1 MKDAP
6 PAQPRSPDIERHH
19 IDWSRPALDGAAEL
33 LIESGRRRTT
43 GAADLSDVVVVLP
56 GARAGR
62 RLQELLLE
70 RSEANGAP
78 LRPPRLVTT
87 GALPE
92 LLVPLPGAPA
102 PDLLVHRLWAE
113 ALRSLPAGGRET
125 LLTQPPAHDDLA
137 GWMKLGRTVQQL
149 QATVAAG
156 GHSFAGVAR
165 VCAEGFLF
173 NDEERWRVL
182 ASARAR
188 MLTDLEG
195 MGLTDRHE
203 HRRLSAGEGLPDQAP
218 FPDELWLVGVV
229 ELPGVTRT
237 LLERAVEAGLPL
249 RVVVHAP
256 SGLSGDFDELGCV
269 VPGAWADRP
278 LELPDASIRPASDPR
293 QQADRVVEALR
304 SAPSGLTS
312 EEVTIGVPDPEVIPF
327 LRDRLAEEGI
337 LARTASGTPIEQS
350 GPFRL
355 LSAVADFISDRSWE
369 AFAALIR
376 HPDLASSPA
385 GSALSDLDRYHSIHL
400 PRRLA
405 PGASLPVGGEP
416 TQGAPGPAV
425 QAILALLDDELLA
438 GFQGFRPMSEWG
450 EPVTAFVLRVYG
462 EGELDPNRPGDRALI
477 AVAEGLSGVIEGLR
491 SLSYEVDTRVEAGM
505 ALRILLDEL
514 RGGAVPEAG
523 EEEAVELLGW
533 LELHL
538 DDAPFLAVTGMNE
551 PHVPAS
557 ITGDPFLPHTLR
569 SRLGLLDN
577 EGRRARDLYQL
588 SAIMAS
594 RPGTVLIPG
603 RRTQAGDPLR
613 PSRLLLAE
621 RGEHLARRV
630 SFFTEGDPTEGAGDG
645 RPAAEAPADGD
656 LPALPGDPFSL
667 PPEPELRAEV
677 LEERLSVTSFR
688 TLLADPY
695 LFALERILG
704 LGAVDD
710 QALELDPGGFGT
722 LLHRVLERFS
732 AGLAEAGPEAR
743 SDPRRLRERLDAQL
757 DREAAHRFG
766 EPVRPAVRL
775 QVEQMR
781 ARLHAF
787 ADWEAGWAAEG
798 WETRA
803 IEARPASR
811 EGVTFEVDG
820 RGIQLVGRIDRI
832 DHHPASGRWILFDY
846 KTSASPK
853 TPDETHRRR
862 QGRGRDAPKVWVDLQ
877 LPLYRHLVRGV
888 RAPTDDG
895 SPLIPLGDLD
905 RVEAG
910 YILLP
915 PALDRTGAAL
925 SDWTRAEL
933 LEADE
938 RAREAVRRYRENRF
952 VWDPDA
958 STIRP
963 DSPLAALTGKGAWR
977 DLEPGDEEA
986 DDV

>member
-6 PAQPRSPDIERHH
+6 SAQPRTPDIERHF
-19 IDWSRPALDGAAEL
+19 IDWLRPALDGAAEL
-33 LIESGRRRTT
+33 LVERGRRRPSD
-43 GAADLSDVVVVLP
+43 AADLSDVVIVLP

-70 RSEANGAP
+70 RSEATGSP
-78 LRPPRLVTT
+78 LRPPRFVTT

-92 LLVPLPGAPA
+92 LLVPLSGAPA
-102 PDLLVHRLWAE
+102 PDLLMHRLWAE
-113 ALRSLPAGGRET
+113 AMRSLPAGSRET
-125 LLTQPPAHDDLA
+125 LLSGPPAHDDLA

-149 QATVAAG
+149 QATVGAG
-156 GHSFAGVAR
+156 GHSFADVAR

-182 ASARAR
+182 ASARAWV
-188 MLTDLEG
+188 LAELAE

-203 HRRLSAGEGLPDQAP
+203 HRRQSAREGPPGQTA
-218 FPDELWLVGVV
+218 FSGELWLVGVV
-229 ELPGVTRT
+229 ELPEVTRK
-237 LLERAVEAGLPL
+237 LLERAVAGGLPL

-256 SGLSGDFDELGCV
+256 TGLSDAFDELGCV
-269 VPGAWADRP
+269 RPAAWADRP
-278 LELPDASIRPASDPR
+278 LQLSDASIRPASDPR
-293 QQADRVVEALR
+293 QQAERVVEALR
-304 SAPSGLTS
+304 HAPPGLTS

-327 LRDRLAEEGI
+327 LRDRLTEEGI

-355 LSAVADFISDRSWE
+355 LAAVADFISDRSWE
-369 AFAALIR
+369 AFAALVR
-376 HPDLASSPA
+376 HPDLDVSPA
-385 GSALSDLDRYHSIHL
+385 RSALADLDRYHRLHF
-400 PRRLA
+400 PRRVA
-405 PGASLPVGGEP
+405 PGAALPIGGEP
-416 TQGAPGPAV
+416 THGAPGPAV
-425 QAILALLDDELLA
+425 QALLA
-438 GFQGFRPMSEWG
+438 RLDEDLLEIFRGARPLSEWG
-450 EPVTAFVLRVYG
+450 EPVAAFLLRVYG
-462 EGELDPNRPGDRALI
+462 EGELDPHRPGDRALI
-477 AVAEGLSGVIEGLR
+477 AVAEGVREVIEGLR
-491 SLSYEVDTRVEAGM
+491 GLTPAFDTRVEAGM

-523 EEEAVELLGW
+523 EDEAVELLGW

-557 ITGDPFLPHTLR
+557 ITGDPFLPHSLR

-588 SAIMAS
+588 SAIIAS

-630 SFFTEGDPTEGAGDG
+630 SFFAEDDGESRPT
-645 RPAAEAPADGD
+645 AEATAGGD
-656 LPALPGDPFSL
+656 ESAVSEDAFSL

-688 TLLADPY
+688 KLLADPY
-695 LFALERILG
+695 LFALEKILG
-704 LGAVDD
+704 LEVVDD
-710 QALELDPGGFGT
+710 EGLELDPGGFGT

-732 AGLAEAGPEAR
+732 AGLADADPEVR
-743 SDPRRLRERLDAQL
+743 SDPRPMRARLDALL

-787 ADWEAGWAAEG
+787 ADWEAEWAADG

-803 IEARPASR
+803 IEARPASK
-811 EGVTFEVDG
+811 EGVPFEVDG
-820 RGIQLVGRIDRI
+820 RAIQLVGRIDRI

-853 TPDETHRRR
+853 APDETHRRR
-862 QGRGRDAPKVWVDLQ
+862 EGRGRDAPKVWIDLQ
-877 LPLYRHLVRGV
+877 LPLYRHLVRGI
-888 RAPTDDG
+888 RAPSDDG
-895 SPLIPLGDLD
+895 RSLVPPEHLD
-905 RVEAG
+905 RVETG

-915 PALDRTGAAL
+915 PALDRTGAVL
-925 SDWTRAEL
+925 SEWTRAEL
-933 LEADE
+933 LDADE

-958 STIRP
+958 STIRT

-977 DLEPGDEEA
+977 DLEPLDEEA
-986 DDV
+986 EDV